1 MVGETKQCTC
11 CLCGGEIL
19 VDIETE
25 HEDGRLGCIPFTG
38 PERALLTG
46 VLRMRGQEPI
56 YVTFD
61 GRHLTR
67 AEAVA
72 EVGEAEVQH
81 IEARTV
87 RGIMVGRRAE

>member
-25 HEDGRLGCIPFTG
+25 HEDGHLGCIPFTG

-46 VLRMRGQEPI
+46 VLRMRGQAPI

-81 IEARTV
+81 IEHRTGC
-87 RGIMVGRRAE
+87 GIVVGGRK